1 LQHSYAGHLG
11 KTIEPLIA
19 PLGYDWKIG
28 IALITSFAAREV
40 FVGTMATLY
49 SVEED
54 GENGLTLRQKMKAA
68 TRPDGSKVY
77 TMATGVSLMIFYVL
91 AMQCMSTLAV
101 VRRET
106 GTWKWPI
113 VQLIYMTALAY
124 LLSFLTYQ
132 ILSGL

>member
-1 LQHSYAGHLG
+1 
-11 KTIEPLIA
+11 
-19 PLGYDWKIG
+19 
-28 IALITSFAAREV
+28 
-40 FVGTMATLY
+40 
-49 SVEED
+49 
-54 GENGLTLRQKMKAA
+54 
-68 TRPDGSKVY
+68 
-77 TMATGVSLMIFYVL
+77 
-91 AMQCMSTLAV
+91 V